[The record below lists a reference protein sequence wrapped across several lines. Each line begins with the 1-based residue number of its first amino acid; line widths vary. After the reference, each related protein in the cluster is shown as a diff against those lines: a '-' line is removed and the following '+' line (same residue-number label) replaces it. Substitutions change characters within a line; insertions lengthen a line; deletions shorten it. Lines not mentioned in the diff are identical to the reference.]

1 MQLKLGR
8 MLEPRRIAAW
18 PSCEGEDRVPRVAS
32 GGGDRSLASG
42 GAALL
47 SRAFQRPSTAK
58 TAKTLC
64 STAKT
69 AKTAKFK
76 LVRSHALS
84 KDRQNRQIGPRTW
97 RFQRCATAETAE
109 TAKREILGTA
119 KTAKTTKSVESV
131 PLRYGAFGV
140 ADWTWVV
147 GPGGVGREAKRRGAA
162 EGNADIRQNKP
173 QGWYSFRLSS
183 VAPPP
188 TSVPAPVE
196 RSSWRTRGAAR
207 APDAI
212 RLVDPRCSSRRLKTS
227 REWRRAGMRPLV
239 FGGASSA
246 GITAN

>member
-1 MQLKLGR
+1 

-32 GGGDRSLASG
+32 GGGGRSFASG
-42 GAALL
+42 GAGLPC
-47 SRAFQRPSTAK
+47 RAFQRSSTAK
-58 TAKTLC
+58 TAKILC

-69 AKTAKFK
+69 AKTTKFK
-76 LVRSHALS
+76 LVGAHALS
-84 KDRQNRQIGPRTW
+84 RDRQNRQIGPRTW
-97 RFQRCATAETAE
+97 RFQRFATAETAK
-109 TAKREILGTA
+109 TAKSEIAGTA
-119 KTAKTTKSVESV
+119 KTAKTTQSVKSV
-131 PLRYGAFGV
+131 PLRYGAVGL

-147 GPGGVGREAKRRGAA
+147 GPGGVGREAMRTGAA

-173 QGWYSFRLSS
+173 HGWYSFRLSS

-196 RSSWRTRGAAR
+196 RSSWRTGGAAR

-212 RLVDPRCSSRRLKTS
+212 RLVDPRCSSRRLRTS

-239 FGGASSA
+239 FGVARSVGLR
-246 GITAN
+246 AN